1 MKANSLIPVTL
12 LAVTQSLHAFP
23 FTARQLPAGFNA
35 PIKAG
40 LITPKF
46 FSAPPVAADFTGTGR
61 TQWYSGGTMISAF
74 PVESTITLPGMTL
87 PADPF
92 ATVRPVTG
100 TACDVDN
107 DGDMDVVRI
116 NEWNG
121 NSQNATLQVFL
132 NTGNGSF
139 TLGYRLE
146 LGQPTGWN
154 SGISYYKL
162 AMADYDRDG
171 DADLALL
178 RTYSLWNSN
187 VSPDREEGSLVI
199 RWNDG
204 TGSFG
209 SATTLQTNGFEDES
223 QMAAVDLDGDGDVDL
238 VCDGYIAWN
247 SEGTVRYYYTRIY
260 TNNGAGAFS
269 GVSDQGWVNGYVP
282 ASVADINRD
291 GRPDLIGGAGA
302 TRIAINNGTGTWTA
316 SDASWGTLAVAD
328 ADDDGF
334 LDLIQTEGN
343 AVVFRRG
350 DGDTTFA
357 STTLVM
363 GSFAAEPMQ
372 ATAADSDGDGDTDF
386 VVNLTDGTSWFI
398 ENRSLHRKA
407 GVLQNSATAVAAAG
421 ITDLVTEDFN
431 QDGIEDLAGVSPAS
445 KGIWF
450 IFGEADGIPGAGAS
464 FKSTQLTAP
473 GGIAAAD
480 FNRDGLPDIAYT
492 LPGSGQVR
500 QARNTGGSPG
510 AWTDLLV
517 ESGLTGV
524 TQITTGSRGTP
535 DGFTDILT
543 SNATTGQVR
552 WNHQTG
558 GGTSWGPANVLNSL
572 SIPPASLLAAQ
583 ATSMPGDEV
592 FMLFGDDTT
601 HFMRGY
607 QNAANWTQIG
617 TGFATP
623 VSPPAPARTIAWA
636 DANGD
641 GKKEVIFVQ
650 ENGSLSWWNPVA
662 GNAGT
667 IVNPGVEI
675 RRIVPADWDRDGR
688 TDFLCVTTTG
698 LNLIAWKNGA
708 WSSTPLA
715 SFPGLTA
722 LTLIDLDRDG
732 WMDAAAANGTHVHF
746 FYNTPALLEAVQAA
760 PAQVEII
767 TGTAAHAVNVDVTS
781 FGRPGDPFSPWSA
794 DATAAINSA
803 DVYFYRAAA
812 SGNSWSQG
820 SILTQAELTQIV
832 SSISLVAGTTVV
844 GSSGPSAISNGKVT
858 VNYNQVLGNLA
869 PISPGSTQ
877 DVHIRLTLT
886 AGAATSANARF
897 FVFCPRFTGIEQ
909 DGFNVGETVTVG
921 SPASVLVTA
930 IPVPGPLQQWRMTNF
945 GTYHGTGAAAN
956 DADPDRDGMV
966 NLMEYLNGQNPNVHG
981 GLGFSPVVGVGL
993 VNGSAI
999 PNLRLLTSYDSK
1011 IKLTLQATSNLSS
1024 WQNISTRTGTGAWS
1038 GIVPASSLLSGGG
1051 RTRWEFDGGYST
1063 AIFKKYYFRLK
1074 AEELP

>member
-1 MKANSLIPVTL
+1 MKTTSLLPLTL
-12 LAVTQSLHAFP
+12 LAATQTLHAFP

-35 PIKAG
+35 PIKSG
-40 LITPKF
+40 LNSPKF
-46 FSAPPVAADFTGTGR
+46 FSAPPVAADFMGTGR
-61 TQWYSGGTMISAF
+61 PQWYSGGTVISSF
-74 PVESTITLPGMTL
+74 PSASTLTLPGMTL
-87 PADPF
+87 PGDPF
-92 ATVRPVTG
+92 ATVKPVTG

-107 DGDMDVVRI
+107 DGDMDIVRI

-121 NSQNATLQVFL
+121 NSESATLQVFL
-132 NTGNGSF
+132 NTGGGGF

-146 LGQPTGWN
+146 LGQPTGW
-154 SGISYYKL
+154 SYGASYYKL

-178 RTYSLWNSN
+178 RTYRVWNSN

-204 TGSFG
+204 TGAFG
-209 SATTLQTNGFEDES
+209 SATTLQSNGFEDEAEL
-223 QMAAVDLDGDGDVDL
+223 AAGDLDGDGDIDL
-238 VCDGYIAWN
+238 VCDGYIVWN

-260 TNNGAGAFS
+260 TNSGTGTFS

-282 ASVADINRD
+282 AGFADINRD
-291 GRPDLIGGAGA
+291 GRPDLVGGN
-302 TRIAINNGTGTWTA
+302 RIAMNNG
-316 SDASWGTLAVAD
+316 SASWFANQTTGWALTVAD

-334 LDLIQTEGN
+334 LDVIESGVN
-343 AVVFRRG
+343 SVVCRRG
-350 DGDTTFA
+350 SGSSSFA
-357 STTLVM
+357 STTTTM
-363 GSFAAEPMQ
+363 ATFTAEPMKI
-372 ATAADSDGDGDTDF
+372 TAADSDGDGDTDF
-386 VVNLTDGTSWFI
+386 LVNLEDGTSWFI
-398 ENRSLHRKA
+398 ENQSLHRKA
-407 GVLQNSATAVAAAG
+407 GVLQNAATALAAAG
-421 ITDLVTEDFN
+421 ITDLITEDFN
-431 QDGIEDLAGVSPAS
+431 QDGMEDLAGVSPAS

-450 IFGEADGIPGAGAS
+450 IFGETDGIPSAAPA

-492 LPGSGQVR
+492 LPGSGQIR

-510 AWTDLLV
+510 SWTDLLV
-517 ESGLTGV
+517 ESGLVGV
-524 TQITTGSRGTP
+524 TQITTGSRGTR

-552 WNHQTG
+552 WNYQTG

-572 SIPPASLLAAQ
+572 SIPAASLFTAQ

-601 HFMRGY
+601 HFLRGY
-607 QNAANWTQIG
+607 QNAAGWTQIG

-623 VSPPAPARTIAWA
+623 VSPPVPSRAIVWA
-636 DANGD
+636 DATGD

-650 ENGSLSWWNPVA
+650 ENGALSWWNPVA

-667 IVNPGVEI
+667 IANPGVEI

-688 TDFLCVTTTG
+688 TDFLCTTTSG
-698 LNLIAWKNGA
+698 LSLISWKSSA
-708 WSSTPLA
+708 WSSTLLS
-715 SFPGLTA
+715 SFSGLTA
-722 LTLIDLDRDG
+722 LALIDLDRDG
-732 WMDAAAANGTHVHF
+732 WMDAAATNGTHVYF
-746 FYNTPALLEAVQAA
+746 FYNTPPLLTAEQAA

-781 FGRPGDPFSPWSA
+781 HGRLSDPFSPWSP
-794 DATAAINSA
+794 DANAVINSA
-803 DVYFYRAAA
+803 EVYFYRAVA
-812 SGNSWSQG
+812 SGNMWSQG
-820 SILTQAELTQIV
+820 SALTQSELSQVV
-832 SSISLVAGTTVV
+832 SSVSLVAGTTVV
-844 GSSGPSAISNGKVT
+844 GSSGPSAISNGRINL
-858 VNYNQVLGNLA
+858 NYNQVLGNLA
-869 PISPGSTQ
+869 PISPGATQ

-886 AGAATSANARF
+886 AGAATSPNARF
-897 FVFCPRFTGIEQ
+897 FISCPRFTGIEQ
-909 DGFNVGETVTVG
+909 DGFNVNETVGVQ

-930 IPVPGPLQQWRMTNF
+930 IPAPGPLQQWRMTHF
-945 GTYHGTGAAAN
+945 GTYQGTGPAAN
-956 DADPDRDGMV
+956 DADPDGDGMV
-966 NLMEYLNGQNPNVHG
+966 NIMEYLNSQSPNVHG
-981 GLGFSPVVGVGL
+981 GLGFSPVVGLGI

-1011 IKLTLQATSNLSS
+1011 IRLTLQASSNLTS

-1038 GIVPASSLLSGGG
+1038 GIVPSSSLLSGGG
-1051 RTRWEFDGGYST
+1051 RTRWEFDGGYTTS
-1063 AIFKKYYFRLK
+1063 IFRKYYFRLK